1 MKEESW
7 RKRMKTYKIG
17 EIAKMLGISSETIRN
32 YEKKGL
38 IKPYKEE
45 ESRYRF
51 YDIIQINYLM
61 SLQRLQKFGYTLH
74 EIGDIM
80 KTESIPEMEESLRE
94 KEKRILREAFYTQL
108 KLDSIHANLSC
119 MRQAQNAKQGC
130 FLGYRPALYR
140 MNYQKNHEL
149 IQEEEVQNEL
159 MKWLKYSDLTFMSGS
174 VSLEHLIHGE
184 NEFDFGFCIDK
195 KTAEFLEIKE
205 SEVVKFYKSCPAII
219 FYYEAKANID
229 FQETVKMLLDFAKE
243 NHLVIDGESV
253 SRVLLARWK
262 DEESYFISHL
272 VWVPY
277 KKI

>member
-1 MKEESW
+1 
-7 RKRMKTYKIG
+7 MKTYKIG

-149 IQEEEVQNEL
+149 IQKEEVQNEL

-184 NEFDFGFCIDK
+184 SEFDFGFCIDK

-219 FYYEAKANID
+219 FYYEAKANVD

-253 SRVLLARWK
+253 SRVLLARWQ

>member
-1 MKEESW
+1 
-7 RKRMKTYKIG
+7 MKTYKIG

-219 FYYEAKANID
+219 FYYEAKANVD

-253 SRVLLARWK
+253 SRVLLARWQ